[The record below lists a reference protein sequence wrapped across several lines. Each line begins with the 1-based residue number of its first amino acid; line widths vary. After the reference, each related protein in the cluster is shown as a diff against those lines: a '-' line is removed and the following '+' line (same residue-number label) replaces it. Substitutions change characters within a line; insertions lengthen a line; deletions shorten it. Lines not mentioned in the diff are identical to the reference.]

1 MVLYLSASLRIGVK
15 SSVEARERNERF
27 DFRAKKKSPRVSCR
41 NLQIAAT
48 YGPKHPIFLKA
59 LSQLV
64 EALRAPGLESKLKS
78 TRSATR
84 LPSKGIG

>member
-41 NLQIAAT
+41 NLQMLPPTAPST
-48 YGPKHPIFLKA
+48 QFFLKA

-64 EALRAPGLESKLKS
+64 EALRAPGPRIEAEIDAVSDQIAK
-78 TRSATR
+78 
-84 LPSKGIG
+84 

>member
-15 SSVEARERNERF
+15 RNERF

-41 NLQIAAT
+41 NLQMLPPTAPST
-48 YGPKHPIFLKA
+48 IFLKA

-64 EALRAPGLESKLKS
+64 EALRAPGPRIEAEIDAVSDQIAK
-78 TRSATR
+78 
-84 LPSKGIG
+84 

>member
-41 NLQIAAT
+41 NLQILLPPRAQA
-48 YGPKHPIFLKA
+48 PNFLKA

-64 EALRAPGLESKLKS
+64 EALRAPGPRIEAEIDAVSDQIAK
-78 TRSATR
+78 
-84 LPSKGIG
+84 